1 MVGLQLDRWG
11 SPRDGGTVSIRAGG
25 VQGDRGNGQS
35 PVAPVSKTAREKT
48 DLGLPFPTEQLAFAE
63 LRRQRFERE
72 AASAAPSKLDPT
84 DKVRQHLKR
93 RKASRQAEA

>member
-1 MVGLQLDRWG
+1 M
-11 SPRDGGTVSIRAGG
+11 
-25 VQGDRGNGQS
+25 
-35 PVAPVSKTAREKT
+35 SKTAREKT

-84 DKVRQHLKR
+84 DKVRQHLRELECMIVALPANTKDQSIAARRIRSMVGDQLAELTWWRPEAKR
-93 RKASRQAEA
+93 P